1 MTRAYWKTSEGFDSK
16 MQYRDFIRELM
27 KASSMESMDSLQESC
42 MKKHEN

>member
-1 MTRAYWKTSEGFDSK
+1 

-42 MKKHEN
+42 MKKTKNYNRN